1 MPSHVLEP
9 QLLVD
14 RGRGRTRRASEC
26 MKSRFS
32 AALHRFSKAA
42 LTRGQLDLRARSPW
56 PHRDPGMSTRP
67 VTPAKLADAH
77 SVLFNGHSSGADV
90 PGGSGT
96 SVVLGWASR
105 TRCDEALPDSAAKTI
120 ARGRAAPMPMHAFDG
135 RAGGHL
141 SNSNK
146 GCSAEDER
154 ADLYRWLAHGRSAL
168 A

>member
-1 MPSHVLEP
+1 MPSHLLEP
-9 QLLVD
+9 QHLVH
-14 RGRGRTRRASEC
+14 RGRGGTKRASES

-32 AALHRFSKAA
+32 AALHRCQGAV
-42 LTRGQLDLRARSPW
+42 LTRGPLDMRLRCRLAL
-56 PHRDPGMSTRP
+56 RDPQMSTRP